1 MIQGS
6 DGVIHCVLCQ
16 VWSPKQN
23 GGEAE
28 LEACVNESKTVD
40 TARVDL
46 SVRRALNLRFLTGQ
60 FDPLDQQPFVL
71 VVYCFCAC
79 KC

>member
-1 MIQGS
+1 
-6 DGVIHCVLCQ
+6 VLCQ